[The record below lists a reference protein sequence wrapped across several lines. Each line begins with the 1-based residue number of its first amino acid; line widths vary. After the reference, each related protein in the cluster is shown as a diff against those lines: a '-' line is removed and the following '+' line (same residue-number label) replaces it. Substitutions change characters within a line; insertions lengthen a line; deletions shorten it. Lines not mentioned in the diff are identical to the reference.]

1 MSTRSP
7 SSSRADDGAG
17 TVGTPFHV
25 ELVTP
30 ERVLFSGEADEV
42 SMRTIEGEITF
53 LARHEDYIGVADVT
67 VVRIR
72 EVGEAGDEE
81 AEGEA
86 RVVRAAVHG
95 GLVHVDREGVVIL
108 AGVAE
113 LASEIDVARARAAL
127 EKAAGRLGAGT
138 PPDGEP
144 GPAGTPDP
152 LTPEERLVR
161 AATDSPQAAMH
172 RARVRLEA
180 AGVTA
185 AT

>member
-1 MSTRSP
+1 
-7 SSSRADDGAG
+7 
-17 TVGTPFHV
+17 VGTPFHV

-42 SMRTIEGEITF
+42 SMRTVEGEITF

-72 EVGEAGDEE
+72 ATGETGEE
-81 AEGEA
+81 GPGGGPTE
-86 RVVRAAVHG
+86 VRAAVHG

-113 LASEIDVARARAAL
+113 LAAEIDVDRARAAL
-127 EKAAGRLGAGT
+127 TAAERQFDARRGAMAPPVGQTDAGEGPDQRT
-138 PPDGEP
+138 PPDK
-144 GPAGTPDP
+144 
-152 LTPEERLVR
+152 L
-161 AATDSPQAAMH
+161 AAAADAPQAAIR

-180 AGVTA
+180 AGVNVPT
-185 AT
+185 